1 VISLA
6 ESYLETSSKGLYCPV
21 RNLPCPIE
29 PKIQQSKPFC
39 FIAIPSEEGWKD
51 TNRTVKEILD
61 ENGVFPYV
69 AMDDVT
75 AGRDILCK
83 ICERILGS
91 TFGVVELTE
100 KNLNVM
106 FEFGLILGR
115 SKPVFILYNKA
126 LAKKIS
132 PKIPAD
138 IIALERI
145 EYINQEEL
153 RQKFSKGLKT
163 YLEKQGLRVE
173 MKPRSEASPE
183 EIDVCLKAANSN
195 IGEVRAAAFK
205 DLYHRSFHRRL
216 AHDPR
221 VLEVIKKSLKDQNV
235 EARRSSIEALHRI
248 MEYEGDKNIK
258 ASFIDN
264 TIQTVIQI
272 AKEDPDLRCR
282 QLAIRSFGAI
292 NGRAFDTILEILEN
306 SDDQTFR
313 KLESSIV
320 DTLRLCSSR
329 GDAIELKKKLF
340 NLLENNPSPD
350 MKKRVNNA
358 LGYVRGGQ
366 L

>member
-1 VISLA
+1 MTSLA
-6 ESYLETSSKGLYCPV
+6 EYYQETSSRRLYCPV

-29 PKIQQSKPFC
+29 PKIQPSRPFC
-39 FIAIPSEEGWKD
+39 FIAIPSGEEWKD
-51 TNRTVKEILD
+51 TNRTVKEILE

-91 TFGVVELTE
+91 TFGIVELTE
-100 KNLNVM
+100 KNSNVM

-132 PKIPAD
+132 PRIPAD
-138 IIALERI
+138 ISALERI
-145 EYINQEEL
+145 EYTSQEEL

-173 MKPRSEASPE
+173 KKPRPEASPE
-183 EIDVCLKAANSN
+183 EIDVCLKVANSK
-195 IGEVRAAAFK
+195 IAEVRAEALG
-205 DLYHRSFHRRL
+205 DLCHLNYRKRL

-221 VLEVIKKSLKDQNV
+221 VLEVVKKSLKDQNV
-235 EARRSSIEALHRI
+235 EARRSSIEALHYI
-248 MEYEGDKNIK
+248 VEYEEDKDIK
-258 ASFIDN
+258 VSLIDD

-282 QLAIRSFGAI
+282 QLAIRSFGVI
-292 NGRAFDTILEILEN
+292 DGRAFDTILDILQN
-306 SDDQTFR
+306 SDDETFR
-313 KLESSIV
+313 SLEGQLL
-320 DTLRLCSSR
+320 DTLRVCSSR
-329 GDAIELKKKLF
+329 GDAIVLKEKLF
-340 NLLENNPSPD
+340 NLLEKNPSQN
-350 MKKRVNNA
+350 MKKRVNKA